1 MKKPNKLIQREELTP
16 GAAFLLAEDGTR
28 RTVGAIVLGSA
39 SWLKDT
45 HTRYQMLAAGHDS
58 GPRLTLAQ
66 VNRFYCRDLCSQ
78 K

>member
-1 MKKPNKLIQREELTP
+1 MKKPKKLIQRQELTT

-45 HTRYQMLAAGHDS
+45 HTRYQMLPDGQDS

-66 VNRFYCRDLCSQ
+66 VNRLYRREPCNP